1 MNELND
7 KYIKDVADGIPDM
20 ASGISCV
27 MTYGFDIWIYNS
39 SQGT

>member
-1 MNELND
+1 MYGLND
-7 KYIKDVADGIPDM
+7 KYNKEVADDIPDM